1 MDLVTPGF
9 GLVFWTTITFIFL
22 LLILKKYAWKPIL
35 NSVEE
40 RSKKIEES
48 LKAAELAKKEMEN
61 LHAENKKIIEEAK
74 EEKKK
79 ILAEAYQANHEIIH
93 QAKAEAQ
100 EEADRILEHARQTI
114 ESEKNIA
121 LNEIKHLMADLSID
135 IAKKVLKRE
144 LSDEAKQKEYID
156 TILKDIKLN

>member
-9 GLVFWTTITFIFL
+9 GLVFWTTITFLIL
-22 LLILKKYAWKPIL
+22 LFILKKYAWKPITEA
-35 NSVEE
+35 VEE
-40 RSKKIEES
+40 RSRKIEES

-61 LHAENKKIIEEAK
+61 LHAENKKIIDEAK

-79 ILAEAYQANHEIIH
+79 ILAEAYKANHEIIQ

-100 EEADRILEHARQTI
+100 TEADKIIEHARATI

-121 LNEIKHLMADLSID
+121 LNEIKQLMADLSID
-135 IAKKVLKRE
+135 IAKKVLQRE
-144 LSDEAKQKEYID
+144 LSDEDKQQY
-156 TILKDIKLN
+156 